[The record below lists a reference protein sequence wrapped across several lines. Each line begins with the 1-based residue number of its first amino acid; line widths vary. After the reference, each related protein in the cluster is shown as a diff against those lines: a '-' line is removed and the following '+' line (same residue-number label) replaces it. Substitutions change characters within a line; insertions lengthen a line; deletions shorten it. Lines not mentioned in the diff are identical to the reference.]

1 MKFLNTDFLFD
12 DKIILKVEKLTE
24 ENPEK
29 KWVPAYLFEIFDKN
43 GNKVGICDLR
53 IGHSEGLYYGGNI
66 GYEIYEEYR
75 GHHYSARAC
84 ELLFKLAKLHE
95 LEYLYITCNP
105 ENIASKKI
113 CEFLQGEFVGLVALP
128 MDNEMRND
136 GDTHKLVYK
145 FILE

>member
-1 MKFLNTDFLFD
+1 MKFFKTNFLFD
-12 DKIILKVEKLTE
+12 DEIKLE
-24 ENPEK
+24 LSQLVDGDKFKN
-29 KWVPAYLFEIFDKN
+29 WVSAYYFYICDKL
-43 GNKVGICDLR
+43 GNKIGMCDLR

-113 CEFLQGEFVGLVALP
+113 CEFLNGEFLGLVVLP